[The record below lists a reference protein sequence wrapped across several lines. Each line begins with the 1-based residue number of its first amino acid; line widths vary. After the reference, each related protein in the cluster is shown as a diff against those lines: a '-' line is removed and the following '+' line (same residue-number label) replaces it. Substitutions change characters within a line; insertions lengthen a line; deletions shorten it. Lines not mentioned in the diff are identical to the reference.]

1 MAGFYEQ
8 KDQDG
13 ITIGWQAKVRR
24 KGYPTQTK
32 VFRAKREA
40 EAWAR
45 SVESEMDR
53 RIFSPPV
60 VEHRTLGDL
69 LSRYA
74 NEVTPGKRGAEPER
88 YRIEGLLRYSLSAM
102 KITTVT
108 GKDIAEWRDQRAKE
122 VAPATVNRDMTVL
135 SHVFEI
141 ARKEWGIPVA
151 NPCRDVRRLR
161 PDRPRDR
168 RLVGDEEARLLA
180 AIDSGGR
187 NPWLKPVVLFALE
200 TAMRQGEIVGLTWAD
215 IDLAKPWARIREA
228 KNGEGRVVPLSTR
241 AVAILKLLQKEREQQ
256 KEHGP
261 VFPTSSEAIK
271 QSWQRACN
279 RAGIEDLTFHDLRH
293 EATSRLFEKGLNP
306 MQVASITGHKTL
318 QMLKR
323 YTHLRAEDLAKML
336 G

>member
-1 MAGFYEQ
+1 MASIIPR
-8 KDQDG
+8 KDRDG
-13 ITIGWQAKVRR
+13 ITIGWQAQIRR
-24 KGYPTQTK
+24 NGFPSQSRTFERKTQ
-32 VFRAKREA
+32 AQ
-40 EAWAR
+40 AWAR
-45 SVESEMDR
+45 QIEGEMDKGV
-53 RIFSPPV
+53 FTPTAVDP
-60 VEHRTLGDL
+60 RTLGEL

-74 NEVTPGKRGAEPER
+74 NEVTPGKRGADPER
-88 YRIEGLLRYSLSAM
+88 YRIEGLLRDSLSAM

-141 ARKEWGIPVA
+141 ARKEWGIPIG

-180 AIDSGGR
+180 NIDSGGR
-187 NPWLKPVVLFALE
+187 NPWLRSVVLFALE
-200 TAMRQGEIVGLTWAD
+200 TAMRQGEIVALTWAD
-215 IDLAKPWARIREA
+215 IDLEKPWAKIRQA

-241 AVAILKLLQKEREQQ
+241 AVAVLQPLQKEREQ
-256 KEHGP
+256 KGYDP
-261 VFPTSSEAIK
+261 VFPTSSQAIK
-271 QSWQRACN
+271 QSWQRACS
-279 RAGIEDLTFHDLRH
+279 RAAIEDLRFHDLRH

-306 MQVASITGHKTL
+306 MQVAAITGHKTL

-323 YTHLRAEDLAKML
+323 YTHLRAEDLAKLL

>member
-1 MAGFYEQ
+1 MASIIPR
-8 KDQDG
+8 KDRDG
-13 ITIGWQAKVRR
+13 ITIGWQAQIRR
-24 KGYPTQTK
+24 NGFPSQSRTFERKTQ
-32 VFRAKREA
+32 AQ
-40 EAWAR
+40 AWAR
-45 SVESEMDR
+45 QIEGEMDKGV
-53 RIFSPPV
+53 FTPPV
-60 VEHRTLGDL
+60 VDPRTLGEL

-74 NEVTPGKRGAEPER
+74 NEVTPGKRGAESER
-88 YRIEGLLRYSLSAM
+88 YRIDGLLRDSLSGM
-102 KITTVT
+102 KITAIT
-108 GKDIAEWRDQRAKE
+108 GKDLAEWRDQRARE

-200 TAMRQGEIVGLTWAD
+200 TAMRQGEIVALTWAD
-215 IDLAKPWARIREA
+215 IDLEKPWAKIRQA

-241 AVAILKLLQKEREQQ
+241 AVAVLQPLQKEREQ
-256 KEHGP
+256 KEHSP

-271 QSWQRACN
+271 KSWQRACN
-279 RAGIEDLTFHDLRH
+279 RAGVEELTFHDLRH

-323 YTHLRAEDLAKML
+323 YTHLRAEDLAKLL

>member
-13 ITIGWQAKVRR
+13 ITIGWQAKIRR

-40 EAWAR
+40 EMWAR

-53 RIFSPPV
+53 GVFSFPV
-60 VEHRTLGDL
+60 AEHRTLGDL

-88 YRIEGLLRYSLSAM
+88 YRIEGLLRDSLSAM

-141 ARKEWGIPVA
+141 ARKEWGIPIG

-168 RLVGDEEARLLA
+168 RLVGDEETRLLA
-180 AIDSGGR
+180 TIESSGR

-200 TAMRQGEIVGLTWAD
+200 TAMRQGEILALTWAD
-215 IDLAKPWARIREA
+215 IDLEKPWAKIREA

-241 AVAILKLLQKEREQQ
+241 AVAVLQSVQ
-256 KEHGP
+256 KKDRGA
-261 VFPTSSEAIK
+261 VFQTTSEAIK
-271 QSWQRACN
+271 QSWQRACK
-279 RAGIEDLTFHDLRH
+279 RAAIEDLTFHDLRH
-293 EATSRLFEKGLNP
+293 EATSRLFERGLNP
-306 MQVASITGHKTL
+306 MQVAAITGHKTL

-323 YTHLRAEDLAKML
+323 YTHLRAEDLAKLL